1 MQSGKD
7 EIINLQNLEDN
18 LLLRKM
24 FNWLAN
30 HFYNGLKFRGKTFYW
45 LITQKVFLGSG
56 TEKILYKPPERALKM
71 LSFDSNFICI
81 GSRGA

>member
-1 MQSGKD
+1 MQSEKD

-30 HFYNGLKFRGKTFYW
+30 HFYNGLKFRGKTFYC
-45 LITQKVFLGSG
+45 QKMCKFFASV
-56 TEKILYKPPERALKM
+56 YRVN
-71 LSFDSNFICI
+71 FDVRRVN
-81 GSRGA
+81 SR